1 MGGES
6 LSAISSEAYFK
17 GEGKGLDLSSH
28 LLSLGMTLTKCF
40 SSTRLETRT
49 KESNMCASVRDFNP
63 KREINVKEFF
73 GVLR

>member
-40 SSTRLETRT
+40 SSTIPPPGAEVEVGRT
-49 KESNMCASVRDFNP
+49 PR
-63 KREINVKEFF
+63 
-73 GVLR
+73 